1 MKPIKFKPLF
11 TKVYS
16 FSIVNEKNEV
26 IGGAIHELQFSNHA
40 SFCVKSTDPKTLAP
54 LLETIAKQNK
64 IDLMEYGQ
72 FEYAFDLLRYSV
84 SWN

>member
-16 FSIVNEKNEV
+16 FSVVNEKDQV
-26 IGGAIHELQFSNHA
+26 IGGCVHTLQFSNHA
-40 SFCVKSTDPKTLAP
+40 SFCVKATDPKTLAP
-54 LLETIAKQNK
+54 QLEMIAKQNN
-64 IDLMEYGQ
+64 IDLMKFDQ